1 MKDKFLKMAGVN
13 SEEEFYSMFPTEE
26 AFFQAYPEARQMKK
40 GGNVPTNPELYSR
53 VKSEAKSKFDRWPC
67 VPVSTSK
74 ALTKEGWKSYF
85 ELEVGELILAYDMQT
100 KTNKWTPILN
110 LHYYENAPTVDII
123 KPGHNIKL
131 TSTPDHKWVV
141 YRKATGPDLIVNKNA
156 ELVYSLIQKLKSKEI
171 TFTEAKEY
179 QSSIQEHYRKYKDCT
194 WEEFLFESKFSKG
207 GEFLITTE
215 ELRNGAFK
223 QYVIRNAAPLDESY
237 SDSNLKLTS
246 KYNDNWTS
254 NVLDMSR
261 SQSEV
266 WFASA
271 IVYDG
276 HQNKDYE
283 VNSNGSKT
291 YKTYGFKQKHLD
303 HQDAFVASCILTG
316 RRVRYGSYSE
326 NRCRN
331 FYITERDY
339 IPLDVVH
346 FNDGES
352 TDVWCPETEFGTW
365 VMNQDGLVT
374 ITGNSAYGSAW
385 LVKTYKS
392 RGGGYRKAQ
401 TGGGLQDQQ
410 IFQYPNYNGNISA
423 YYQKMNEDMM
433 NNPMSAV
440 GDFLYNGA
448 MAANTAMNNAESNGG
463 DKMQMAKLAMNVM
476 GMPAMGMGGVGM
488 MMRDNYYDEGGEMA
502 IGQVMAMNDKIAR
515 LQNFIN
521 AESEVEPWVASKLTL
536 ADDYLTSVA
545 DYLQYNEGEEEEEE
559 DMDMNMGEMEEMKM
573 GGIPQRYK
581 NRGFTKVGA
590 KRKSDRAGKKW
601 MVLAKKGDK
610 YKIVHGGYTG
620 MKDFSQHGSEK
631 RKKNFWN
638 RMGGKDSAK
647 ATDPFSPL
655 YWHKR
660 FGTWAKGGEMMPP
673 EIARARFAA
682 AGNLD
687 KLDDYGYAKGGEP
700 TNAGF
705 QALPDYVQNKIM
717 SKMAYGG
724 DTDMYGG
731 QMDMDT
737 MYQMM
742 KGGQPCYECGGK
754 VYQQG
759 GQQDEIMQAI
769 QMYAQMTQTDPEQLI
784 AQLQSLPALQQQE
797 AIQKIM
803 QAIQQAQAGQMK
815 NGGIYINP
823 ANKGKFTESA
833 NRAGMGVQEF
843 ARHVLANKEDYS
855 STQVKRANFAHV
867 FGGRNYQNGGYVI
880 GKEYELSDE
889 EIKDLINK
897 GYKVEYI

>member
-1 MKDKFLKMAGVN
+1 MKDKFLQMAGVN

-26 AFFQAYPEARQMKK
+26 AFFQAYPEAREMKK

-53 VKSEAKSKFDRWPC
+53 VKSEAKSKFDRWP
-67 VPVSTSK
+67 
-74 ALTKEGWKSYF
+74 
-85 ELEVGELILAYDMQT
+85 
-100 KTNKWTPILN
+100 
-110 LHYYENAPTVDII
+110 
-123 KPGHNIKL
+123 
-131 TSTPDHKWVV
+131 
-141 YRKATGPDLIVNKNA
+141 
-156 ELVYSLIQKLKSKEI
+156 
-171 TFTEAKEY
+171 
-179 QSSIQEHYRKYKDCT
+179 
-194 WEEFLFESKFSKG
+194 
-207 GEFLITTE
+207 
-215 ELRNGAFK
+215 
-223 QYVIRNAAPLDESY
+223 
-237 SDSNLKLTS
+237 
-246 KYNDNWTS
+246 
-254 NVLDMSR
+254 
-261 SQSEV
+261 
-266 WFASA
+266 
-271 IVYDG
+271 
-276 HQNKDYE
+276 
-283 VNSNGSKT
+283 
-291 YKTYGFKQKHLD
+291 
-303 HQDAFVASCILTG
+303 
-316 RRVRYGSYSE
+316 
-326 NRCRN
+326 
-331 FYITERDY
+331 
-339 IPLDVVH
+339 
-346 FNDGES
+346 
-352 TDVWCPETEFGTW
+352 
-365 VMNQDGLVT
+365 
-374 ITGNSAYGSAW
+374 SAYGSAW

-401 TGGGLQDQQ
+401 TGGGLQDQE
-410 IFQYPNYNGNISA
+410 IFQYPNYNGNMAS
-423 YYQKMNEDMM
+423 YYQKMNEDRA
-433 NNPMSAV
+433 NNPMSAI
-440 GDFLYNGA
+440 GDFVLNGA
-448 MAANTAMNNAESNGG
+448 MAAGTAMDNGEG
-463 DKMQMAKLAMNVM
+463 NGEDKMQMAKLAMNVM

-502 IGQVMAMNDKIAR
+502 MGQIMAMNDKIAR

-536 ADDYLTSVA
+536 ADDYISSVA
-545 DYLQYNEGEEEEEE
+545 DYMQYNEGSEEEGEEEEEDI
-559 DMDMNMGEMEEMKM
+559 DMSMGEMEEMKM

-687 KLDDYGYAKGGEP
+687 KLDDYGYAMGGYIPEMVAGGWAQQAAIAIAMKKAGKKPKSAKGGEP
-700 TNAGF
+700 QNAGF

-717 SKMAYGG
+717 SNMAYGG
-724 DTDMYGG
+724 NMDMYGG
-731 QMDMDT
+731 QADMDA

-742 KGGQPCYECGGK
+742 KSGGNM
-754 VYQQG
+754 YQQG

-769 QMYAQMTQTDPEQLI
+769 QMYAQMTQMDPEQLM
-784 AQLQSLPALQQQE
+784 AQLQSLPPIQQQE

-815 NGGIYINP
+815 KGGIYINP

-833 NRAGMGVQEF
+833 KRAGMGVQEF
-843 ARHVLANKEDYS
+843 ARKVLANKEDYS
-855 STQVKRANFAHV
+855 ATQVKRANFAHV
-867 FGGRNYQNGGYVI
+867 FGGRNYQNGGYVM
-880 GKEYELSDE
+880 GEEYELSDE
-889 EIKDLINK
+889 EIQDLINK